1 VTDVVSSSSWVT
13 LFAEIPR
20 AAFIP
25 EIIWVDGGTRDGHG
39 WQPGAD
45 DIERAE
51 ISTTQCAAVIWIGC
65 SIQPRAP
72 SPSVRPQDL
81 GQPPVK
87 NNRTTSS
94 LLNRWLAA
102 G

>member
-1 VTDVVSSSSWVT
+1 VRGSDLDRMLNPAKGT
-13 LFAEIPR
+13 FA
-20 AAFIP
+20 
-25 EIIWVDGGTRDGHG
+25 
-39 WQPGAD
+39 
-45 DIERAE
+45 
-51 ISTTQCAAVIWIGC
+51 IG
-65 SIQPRAP
+65 AP
-72 SPSVRPQDL
+72 SDL